1 MCDHHNHA
9 HDHDHHHDHEHDHH
23 NHEHGDHQPHLHAVP
38 RRGPGLKIAVTGKG
52 GVGKTTFASLL
63 CRAFTDDGGRV
74 LAVDA
79 DPDANL
85 AAALGIPAER
95 AADLQPVARMKE
107 LAEERTGAAGGYGS
121 FFKLNP
127 KVSDLP
133 EQFCLEHD
141 GVRFL
146 WMGTLEQGGS
156 GCACPESTLVKR
168 LMGHL
173 LLERDEVV
181 IMDMEAGL
189 EHLGRRTA
197 EAVDALVVVVEPGQ
211 RSLQTAHQ
219 IAKLA
224 GDLGIE
230 QVFVVGSKV
239 RDAEDLRL
247 IEAAIPPERL
257 LGSIA
262 FCEEV
267 RRADR
272 ENVAPDR
279 LSPQALREVREIK
292 NRLLAWRGI

>member
-9 HDHDHHHDHEHDHH
+9 HDHHHDHDHDHHHDHHH
-23 NHEHGDHQPHLHAVP
+23 PHLHAVP
-38 RRGPGLKIAVTGKG
+38 QRGPGLKIAITGKG

-107 LAEERTGAAGGYGS
+107 LAEERTGANGGYGS

-133 EQFCLEHD
+133 EQFCMEHD

-219 IAKLA
+219 IVKLA

-230 QVFVVGSKV
+230 EVFVVGSKV

-247 IEAAIPPERL
+247 IEAAIPADRL
-257 LGSIA
+257 LGSLA

-279 LSPQALREVREIK
+279 LSPKALREVREIK
-292 NRLLAWRGI
+292 NRLLERHGKSA